1 MAGCKI
7 TTGLGFTCADQ
18 VRVGGVAPDFWVGYL
33 SELDTL
39 FSLAQTA
46 DIGTIDFG
54 SYGGL
59 RKFSGNKFWHQA
71 STELQVAQGSG
82 NRSWKQT
89 FVAKLLADSTTD
101 DVTLQTLALGNDI
114 FIIYQDSN
122 QQFYIMGAGAGLSA
136 ESDTQSTG
144 QTGDSDT
151 TDTVTLSGSELT
163 KPLRFKA
170 GATAS
175 TTLAYLRGFEI

>member
-1 MAGCKI
+1 MACKI
-7 TTGLGFTCADQ
+7 TTGLAFSCSDQ
-18 VRVGGVAPDFWVGYL
+18 VRVGGLAPDFWVGYL

-39 FSLAQTA
+39 FSLGQAS
-46 DIGTIDFG
+46 DINAIDFG

-71 STELQVAQGSG
+71 SQELQVAQGSG

-89 FVAKLLADSTTD
+89 FVAKLLADSTAD
-101 DVTLQTLALGNDI
+101 DVSLQTLCLGNDI
-114 FIIYQDSN
+114 FIIFQDSN
-122 QQFYIMGAGAGLSA
+122 QQFYIAGAGAGLTA
-136 ESDTQSTG
+136 ESDTQSSG

-163 KPLRFKA
+163 RFLRFRV
-170 GATAS
+170 GNSAS
-175 TTLAYLRGFEI
+175 ATLAYLRSFEL